1 MHRIGVVGIP
11 NGWSSQKL
19 VEAFLE
25 RGCACR
31 LIDMGHVFADF
42 EQGRAFD
49 REGDLLALD
58 ALVLKK
64 IGSPYSPHMLD
75 RLEALEFVASRG
87 PRIFSPPRHIK
98 RVLDRLSCT
107 VRLCAAGIPMPPT
120 VITED
125 VNRAVDAVKRF
136 DKAILKPIYTSKAR
150 GMVVVERG
158 SDVRGGIERFRAAGH
173 QMLYV
178 QKFLR
183 LPGRDMGLVFVGGEL
198 AGSYARVNE
207 ETSWNTTTHSGGRY
221 EPCRPDGEIVE
232 LARRAQA
239 PFELDF
245 TCVDVAL
252 TEQGPVVFEV
262 SAFGGFRGLQE
273 GCGINAAG
281 LYADHVLRRLS
292 NG

>member
-1 MHRIGVVGIP
+1 MRRIGVVGIP
-11 NGWSSQKL
+11 NGWSSHKL
-19 VEAFLE
+19 VEAFLDRHCE
-25 RGCACR
+25 CR
-31 LIDMGHVFADF
+31 LIDMQNVVADF
-42 EQGRAFD
+42 ESGRALD
-49 REGDLLALD
+49 RGGDLREFD

-75 RLEALEFVASRG
+75 RLEALEFIASQG
-87 PRIFSPPRHIK
+87 PHVFSEPGHIK

-107 VRLCAAGIPMPPT
+107 VRLRAAGIPMPPT

-125 VNRAVDAVKRF
+125 IGRAVEAVTDF
-136 DKAILKPIYTSKAR
+136 GKAILKPIYTSKAR

-158 SDVRGGIERFRAAGH
+158 PQLRESIERYRDAGH
-173 QMLYV
+173 RMLYV
-178 QKFLR
+178 QKMLR
-183 LPGRDMGLVFVGGEL
+183 LPGRDMGLVFVGGDL
-198 AGSYARVNE
+198 AGSYGRVGAR
-207 ETSWNTTTHSGGRY
+207 TSWNTTTHSGGRY
-221 EPCRPDGEIVE
+221 EPCRPDAGTVE

-273 GCGINAAG
+273 GCGIDAAG
-281 LYADHVLRRLS
+281 LHADHVLRRLS
-292 NG
+292 DG